1 MRLRWAVTDVG
12 TRGVAMETGHKDYLK
27 FLGTAGARF
36 VVAKQLRSSAG
47 VYMRMKGANIVMD
60 PGPGTLVRCAKSK
73 PAIDV
78 TKLDAIILTHSHID
92 HSNDTNILIDAMT
105 GGGLSRKGLLFA
117 PEECIRGENAVVLP
131 YVRGFLEDI
140 IILKP
145 RGQYSVGAVS
155 FTTSSRHQHPVET
168 YGIIF
173 DYYGRKISFMVDT
186 RYAPELIKD
195 YEDSDILV
203 MNVVRSG
210 PHESDKVMHLCID
223 DVREILTRIR
233 PGKAVLTHFG
243 MTMLRA
249 KPWVVAEELSHEL
262 GVDVIAA
269 SDGMTL
275 ELEGGSDSVG
285 DG

>member
-1 MRLRWAVTDVG
+1 
-12 TRGVAMETGHKDYLK
+12 METGHKDCIK

-47 VYMRMKGANIVMD
+47 VYVSMKDAGIIID

-73 PAIDV
+73 PPIDV
-78 TKLDAIILTHSHID
+78 TKLDAIILTHAHID
-92 HSNDTNILIDAMT
+92 HSNDANILVDAMT
-105 GGGLSRKGLLFA
+105 GGGLSKKGLLFA
-117 PEECIRGENAVVLP
+117 PEECIYGENAVVLP

-140 IILKP
+140 VILSS
-145 RGQYSVGAVS
+145 RGQYSVGEVS
-155 FTTSSRHQHPVET
+155 FTTSTRHQHQVET
-168 YGIIF
+168 HGIIF
-173 DYYGRKISFMVDT
+173 DYYGQKISFMVDT
-186 RYAPELIKD
+186 QYVPELIRD

-203 MNVVRSG
+203 INVVRSA
-210 PHESDKVMHLCID
+210 PHESGKVMHLCID

-233 PGKAVLTHFG
+233 PRKAVLTHFG

-249 KPWVVAEELSHEL
+249 KPWVVAEGLSHEL

-275 ELEGGSDSVG
+275 ELERESGRVE